1 MKLTA
6 VHGNEEKHGRR
17 LGRLTMGRARR
28 TCPVMLLVCALA
40 ACAACSSGSLLERRR
55 ATVEECD
62 HIFDRLVAVEL
73 AERGLHDPVLAERR
87 TQVLRQKLEGERPAC
102 VGRPLG
108 VGAITCIDRAV
119 NAEEIVH
126 GCLK

>member
-1 MKLTA
+1 MRSGVRA
-6 VHGNEEKHGRR
+6 GVG
-17 LGRLTMGRARR
+17 MGGAFL
-28 TCPVMLLVCALA
+28 VLLL
-40 ACAACSSGSLLERRR
+40 ACSSCERRR
-55 ATVEECD
+55 ATVDECA

-73 AERGLHDPVLAERR
+73 AERGLHDPVLSERR
-87 TQVLRQKLEGERPAC
+87 AQALRQKLAGERTAC

-108 VGAITCIDRAV
+108 TGALSCIEKAL